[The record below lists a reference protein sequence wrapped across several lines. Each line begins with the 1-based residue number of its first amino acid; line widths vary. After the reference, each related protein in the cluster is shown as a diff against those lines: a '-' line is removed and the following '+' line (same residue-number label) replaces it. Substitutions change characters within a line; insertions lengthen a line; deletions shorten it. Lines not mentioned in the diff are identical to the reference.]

1 MSGFKFKRQPEKLTF
16 LVFLK
21 MVEDS
26 RNEKQVMT
34 TCGYCLVD
42 FENYSSLYLDLIK
55 ILLQTS

>member
-1 MSGFKFKRQPEKLTF
+1 MSGFKFKTQPEKLTF

-26 RNEKQVMT
+26 SNEKQGMT
-34 TCGYCLVD
+34 TCGYHLVD
-42 FENYSSLYLDLIK
+42 YENYSSVYLGLIK